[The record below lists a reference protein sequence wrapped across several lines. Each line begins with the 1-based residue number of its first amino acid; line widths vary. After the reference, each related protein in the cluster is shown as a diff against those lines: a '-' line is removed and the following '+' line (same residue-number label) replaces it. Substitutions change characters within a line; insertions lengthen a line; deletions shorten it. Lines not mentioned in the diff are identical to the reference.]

1 MLLICKRLNSSNAFL
16 YLRLKQ
22 PPPSPSTPPRRQK
35 VGGEKAALR
44 QQRVELED
52 KEADIASREQTIRG
66 LEAKVWG
73 AALAVIVDPPNAQA

>member
-1 MLLICKRLNSSNAFL
+1 M
-16 YLRLKQ
+16 
-22 PPPSPSTPPRRQK
+22 
-35 VGGEKAALR
+35 GGEKAALR